1 MKPFLLL
8 AAATGFL
15 PVLIVKVLCQEPLD
29 RVSYES
35 VRTDHLTVQ
44 SEIVNLHNA
53 LRRKVQPTA
62 GNMLKMSWEEDAA
75 ANAREL
81 SKFCE
86 EGESNAFQRRIKNTF
101 CGENTYLTPYP
112 ISWSQVIGSWY
123 NESKHFKYGKWA
135 PAHQERRVRNYTQ
148 VVWATSYLIGC
159 GASPCCKRKL
169 PQYFYVCHYCH
180 EGNDPELRN
189 KPYRLGNPCKEC
201 PQNCDN
207 KLCTNPCLFYDEY
220 TDCKIQ
226 TKVPGCSQLSVQLQ
240 CKASCFCKTEIL

>member
-86 EGESNAFQRRIKNTF
+86 EGESNAFQRRIKSCLGYFLPHWLWCITM
-101 CGENTYLTPYP
+101 L
-112 ISWSQVIGSWY
+112 QKKV
-123 NESKHFKYGKWA
+123 
-135 PAHQERRVRNYTQ
+135 
-148 VVWATSYLIGC
+148 TSI
-159 GASPCCKRKL
+159 
-169 PQYFYVCHYCH
+169 F
-180 EGNDPELRN
+180 
-189 KPYRLGNPCKEC
+189 
-201 PQNCDN
+201 
-207 KLCTNPCLFYDEY
+207 LC
-220 TDCKIQ
+220 
-226 TKVPGCSQLSVQLQ
+226 LSLL
-240 CKASCFCKTEIL
+240 S